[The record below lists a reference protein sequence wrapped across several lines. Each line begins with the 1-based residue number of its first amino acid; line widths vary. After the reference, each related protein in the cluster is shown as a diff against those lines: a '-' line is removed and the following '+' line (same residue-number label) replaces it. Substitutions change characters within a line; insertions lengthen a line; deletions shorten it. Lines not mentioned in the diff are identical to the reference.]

1 MENQESPSLFDRF
14 NAWLRTSVMLKLF
27 VIGILVLILLI
38 PANMLTSIVYEREA
52 TRNTAIAEVSS
63 KWGNE
68 QVIGGPILTLPY
80 QESYQDDKG
89 NKLLRIE
96 FAHFLPENLSIDGN
110 IQPEKRYRGIYVV
123 ILYNTKLTMSG
134 NFKKPDIE
142 ALGLRPES
150 ILWNKAFLS
159 VGITDLKGIKDTIKF
174 SVNAEPLPVNPG
186 IPSNDILS
194 SGVSAPVRLDKEQYD
209 FKCELNLNG
218 STQLSFLP
226 LGKKTTVSLTSPW
239 PSPSF
244 VGDFLP
250 DTRKITDAGF
260 KASWQVLQYNRNF
273 PQQGLGAFIGT
284 GVTNR
289 DIENKETDMAT
300 VVPASTSI
308 ASFGVKLLLPIDEYK
323 KTMRSAKYEV
333 MFILIT
339 FIAFFFVEILNQK
352 RIHPIQYL
360 LVGFAVCLFYLL
372 LLSISEHLSFNWA
385 YLIGCG
391 VILSLITFYV
401 KHVFQNNRL
410 TLVFSGILA
419 LLYGFFYSLLQL
431 EDYSL
436 LLGSAGL
443 VLILGAVMY
452 LTRNINWYKAYN

>member
-14 NAWLRTSVMLKLF
+14 NAWLRTSVMLKLL
-27 VIGILVLILLI
+27 VIGFLVLILLI
-38 PANMLTSIVYEREA
+38 PANMLTSLIYERET
-52 TRNTAIAEVSS
+52 TRNTATAEVSS
-63 KWGNE
+63 KWGGE
-68 QVIGGPILTLPY
+68 QFVSGPILTLPY
-80 QESYQDDKG
+80 QENYQDDKG
-89 NKLLRIE
+89 NKLLRTRY
-96 FAHFLPENLSIDGN
+96 AHFLPENLSIDGN
-110 IQPEKRYRGIYVV
+110 VQPEKRYRGIYVV
-123 ILYNTKLTMSG
+123 MLYNTKLTMTGS
-134 NFKKPDIE
+134 FKKPDIE
-142 ALGLRPES
+142 VLGLRPES

-159 VGITDLKGIKDTIKF
+159 VGITDLKGIKDTIKL
-174 SVNAEPLPVNPG
+174 SVNAQPLLVNPG
-186 IPSNDILS
+186 VPSKDIVA
-194 SGVSAPVRLDKEQYD
+194 SGVSAPVRLDREQYD

-244 VGDFLP
+244 IGDFLP
-250 DTRKITDAGF
+250 DKRQITEMGF
-260 KASWQVLQYNRNF
+260 KATWQVLQYNRNF
-273 PQQGLGAFIGT
+273 PQQGLGAFIGAT
-284 GVTNR
+284 SMDR
-289 DIENKETDMAT
+289 HLENKEIDGAAA
-300 VVPASTSI
+300 VPASTSI
-308 ASFGVKLLLPIDEYK
+308 TSFGVKLLLPVDEYK

-410 TLVFSGILA
+410 TLVFSSVLA

-436 LLGSAGL
+436 LLGSTGL
-443 VLILGAVMY
+443 VLILGSVMY

>member
-1 MENQESPSLFDRF
+1 MENQQPSLFDRF
-14 NAWLRTSVMLKLF
+14 NAWLRTSVMLKLL
-27 VIGILVLILLI
+27 VIGVLVLLLMI
-38 PANMLTSIVYEREA
+38 PANMLSSLIYEREA
-52 TRNTAIAEVSS
+52 TRNAAIAEVSS
-63 KWGNE
+63 KWGN
-68 QVIGGPILTLPY
+68 QQWVGGPVLTLPY
-80 QESYQDDKG
+80 QETYQDAKG
-89 NKLLRIE
+89 NKLQRTK
-96 FAHFLPENLSIDGN
+96 FAHFLPENLKIEGN

-123 ILYNTKLTMSG
+123 ILYNSRLTMSG

-142 ALGLRPES
+142 SLGLQPS
-150 ILWNKAFLS
+150 DIQWKKAFLS
-159 VGITDLKGIKDTIKF
+159 LGITDLKGIKDTIQWQ
-174 SVNAEPLPVNPG
+174 VNGQSLLVNPG
-186 IPSNDILS
+186 IPSNDILA
-194 SGVSAPVRLDKEQYD
+194 SGVSAPLGMDNDNYD

-226 LGKKTTVSLTSPW
+226 LGKKTTVSLVSPW
-239 PSPSF
+239 ESPSF

-250 DTRKITDAGF
+250 DARSITKGGF
-260 KASWQVLQYNRNF
+260 KATWQVLQYNRNF
-273 PQQGLGAFIGT
+273 PQQGLGAFIGAEAPAELA
-284 GVTNR
+284 
-289 DIENKETDMAT
+289 ENAPVSVAQNAGTI
-300 VVPASTSI
+300 S
-308 ASFGVKLLLPIDEYK
+308 SFGVKLLLPVDEYK
-323 KTMRSAKYEV
+323 KTMRSAKYDI

-339 FIAFFFVEILNQK
+339 FIAFFFVEILNKK

-391 VILSLITFYV
+391 VILSLVTFYV
-401 KHVFQNNRL
+401 KHVFQNTKL
-410 TLVFSGILA
+410 TLLFSGILA

-452 LTRNINWYKAYN
+452 LTRHINWYKAYE

>member
-1 MENQESPSLFDRF
+1 MENQEQPSLFDRF
-14 NAWLRTSVMLKLF
+14 NAWLRTSVMLKLL
-27 VIGILVLILLI
+27 VIGILVLVLMI
-38 PANMLTSIVYEREA
+38 PANMLNSLIRERESN
-52 TRNTAIAEVSS
+52 RNTAIAEVSS
-63 KWGNE
+63 KWGE
-68 QVIGGPILTLPY
+68 AQFIGGPILTLPY
-80 QESYQDDKG
+80 QETYQDAKN
-89 NKLLRIE
+89 NKLQRTKY
-96 FAHFLPENLSIDGN
+96 AHFLPEDLAIDGN
-110 IQPEKRYRGIYVV
+110 VQPEKRYRGIYVV
-123 ILYNTKLTMSG
+123 MLYNTKLKMSG
-134 NFKKPDIE
+134 YFKKPDIE
-142 ALGLRPES
+142 ALGLKSEA

-159 VGITDLKGIKDTIKF
+159 VGITDLKGIKDTIKL
-174 SVNAEPLPVNPG
+174 SVNAQSLPVNPG
-186 IPSNDILS
+186 IPSSDILS
-194 SGVSAPVRLDKEQYD
+194 SGVSAPLQLDKEKYE
-209 FKCELNLNG
+209 FSCELNLNG

-226 LGKKTTVSLTSPW
+226 LGKKTAVSLTSPW

-250 DTRKITDAGF
+250 DNRKVADDGF

-273 PQQGLGAFIGT
+273 PQQGLGAFIST
-284 GVTNR
+284 KPSDNYAENT
-289 DIENKETDMAT
+289 DIDIAAAA
-300 VVPASTSI
+300 PIRQSI
-308 ASFGVKLLLPIDEYK
+308 ASFGVKLLLPVDEYQ
-323 KTMRSAKYEV
+323 KTMRSAKYDI

-391 VILSLITFYV
+391 LILSLVTFYV
-401 KHVFQNNRL
+401 KHIFQSTRL
-410 TLVFSGILA
+410 TLLFSGILA